1 MIYLQSYF
9 EIFIEVN
16 FMEAVVVEIV
26 GDMLG
31 ENQQWNMQRMDF
43 LILQHMLNGQEVVNI
58 YNIIT
63 IIKL

>member
-58 YNIIT
+58 YNII
-63 IIKL
+63 